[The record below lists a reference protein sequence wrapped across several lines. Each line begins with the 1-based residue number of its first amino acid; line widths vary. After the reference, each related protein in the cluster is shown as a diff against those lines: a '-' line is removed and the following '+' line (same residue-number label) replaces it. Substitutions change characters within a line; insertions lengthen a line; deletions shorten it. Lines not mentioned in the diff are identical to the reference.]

1 MSCGCT
7 TLNTKLNFVIVNTL
21 FIYDKEE
28 DDKEEDDKE
37 EDDKEEDDKEE
48 NEENVKLVH
57 RTIKKMMIK
66 KMMIKKILTNVQIA
80 TMTSLSSHKY
90 ATPRTC
96 RVCTNCNRCTN
107 HYCICQSKTY
117 IN

>member
-7 TLNTKLNFVIVNTL
+7 TLNTKLNFVIDNTL

-48 NEENVKLVH
+48 DDKEDNEKNVKLVH
-57 RTIKKMMIK
+57 RTIKKMI
-66 KMMIKKILTNVQIA
+66 KILTNVQIA
-80 TMTSLSSHKY
+80 TTTSLSSHKY
-90 ATPRTC
+90 ATPRIC